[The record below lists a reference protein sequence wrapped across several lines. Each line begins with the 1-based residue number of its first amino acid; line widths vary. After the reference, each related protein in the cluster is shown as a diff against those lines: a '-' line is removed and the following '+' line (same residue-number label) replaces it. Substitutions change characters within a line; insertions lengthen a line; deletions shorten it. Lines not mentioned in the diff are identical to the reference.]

1 MKHGDGGKGDAQRPT
16 NHDSFSE
23 NFDRIF
29 GGGKHYKEGSL
40 EKYVLDQKVAEYE
53 KTVVEEMLKEE
64 AEDDICSWCSGSGE
78 GMYDGAT
85 CKKCKGSGIEPVEK
99 DDDV

>member
-1 MKHGDGGKGDAQRPT
+1 MAHGDGGKGDAQRPT
-16 NHDSFSE
+16 NHKSFSE

-29 GGGKHYKEGSL
+29 S
-40 EKYVLDQKVAEYE
+40 
-53 KTVVEEMLKEE
+53 KTEEMIEEVEEDD
-64 AEDDICSWCSGSGE
+64 EDDSCSWCGGCGE
-78 GMYDGAT
+78 GMYDGAA

>member
-1 MKHGDGGKGDAQRPT
+1 M
-16 NHDSFSE
+16 
-23 NFDRIF
+23 
-29 GGGKHYKEGSL
+29 L
-40 EKYVLDQKVAEYE
+40 E
-53 KTVVEEMLKEE
+53 EE

>member
-1 MKHGDGGKGDAQRPT
+1 MTHGDGGKGDAQRPT
-16 NHDSFSE
+16 NKE
-23 NFDRIF
+23 AFDKHFDNIF
-29 GGGKHYKEGSL
+29 R
-40 EKYVLDQKVAEYE
+40 
-53 KTVVEEMLKEE
+53 KTAQMIEEIE
-64 AEDDICSWCSGSGE
+64 EDDEDDTCSWCGGCGE

>member
-29 GGGKHYKEGSL
+29 G
-40 EKYVLDQKVAEYE
+40 
-53 KTVVEEMLKEE
+53 KTEEMLEEE

-78 GMYDGAT
+78 GMYDGAS